1 MSVIL
6 FTDVVPRDQLTTQ
19 SGPSS
24 SWAREMNHETRQFMA
39 FQAMEEAL
47 SILIE
52 LTSAFEVGYQKRLGD
67 ITKTK
72 QVYQP
77 LMDQIDRMYQYHQ
90 IGEAKGNNVCALPSI
105 HQFPTEGSGWRGFR
119 NFYLALRKEKQRLW
133 TYFMTKRRP
142 ADIQAN
148 CT

>member
-6 FTDVVPRDQLTTQ
+6 FTDVVPRDQLTRE

-47 SILIE
+47 HILID
-52 LTSAFEVGYQKRLGD
+52 LTDTLGVSGRVRLGD
-67 ITKTK
+67 IMKTK

-90 IGEAKGNNVCALPSI
+90 KGEAKGNNVCNLPSI
-105 HQFPTEGSGWRGFR
+105 ANYPTEGGGWRGFS
-119 NFYLALRKEKQRLW
+119 
-133 TYFMTKRRP
+133 
-142 ADIQAN
+142 
-148 CT
+148 

>member
-6 FTDVVPRDQLTTQ
+6 YTDVVPRDQLTTE

-47 SILIE
+47 HILLN
-52 LTSAFEVGYQKRLGD
+52 LTDPFGVGLKKRLGD
-67 ITKTK
+67 IMKTK

-77 LMDQIDRMYQYHQ
+77 LMVQIDRMYQYHQ
-90 IGEAKGNNVCALPSI
+90 KGEAKGNHVCNLPSI
-105 HQFPTEGSGWRGFR
+105 SNYPTEGSGWRGF
-119 NFYLALRKEKQRLW
+119 A
-133 TYFMTKRRP
+133 
-142 ADIQAN
+142 
-148 CT
+148 CTF